1 VRPTYEGGTTNYI
14 KITSDEKTNS
24 MKSIFVLLTS
34 LFIAGTSA
42 FAQDRSTVATAQSKT
57 ELSASKSS
65 GKYLITLPDGM
76 TSEEVAENSKFYTRI
91 FTISFDEKTDVATI
105 TMIENSDKSRHVIVR
120 FLTSCGVQS
129 VLVEGREMML
139 EDFFTNYML

>member
-1 VRPTYEGGTTNYI
+1 MEGTTNYI
-14 KITSDEKTNS
+14 KITSDEKTNI

-34 LFIAGTSA
+34 LFLAGTSA
-42 FAQDRSTVATAQSKT
+42 LAQDRSTVATAQSKA
-57 ELSASKSS
+57 ELTTSKSS

-91 FTISFDEKTDVATI
+91 FTISFDEKSDVATI

>member
-1 VRPTYEGGTTNYI
+1 
-14 KITSDEKTNS
+14 
-24 MKSIFVLLTS
+24 MKSIFVLMTS
-34 LFIAGTSA
+34 LFLAGTSA
-42 FAQDRSTVATAQSKT
+42 FAQDRSTVATAQSKS
-57 ELSASKSS
+57 ELSLSKSS

-76 TSEEVAENSKFYTRI
+76 TLEEVAESSKFYTRI
-91 FTISFDEKTDVATI
+91 FTVSFDEKTDVATI
-105 TMIENSDKSRHVIVR
+105 TMVENSDKSRHVIVR

>member
-1 VRPTYEGGTTNYI
+1 
-14 KITSDEKTNS
+14 
-24 MKSIFVLLTS
+24 M
-34 LFIAGTSA
+34 
-42 FAQDRSTVATAQSKT
+42 TAN
-57 ELSASKSS
+57 
-65 GKYLITLPDGM
+65 
-76 TSEEVAENSKFYTRI
+76 EVAENSKFYTRI
-91 FTISFDEKTDVATI
+91 FTIVFDEKSDVATI

>member
-1 VRPTYEGGTTNYI
+1 MEGTTNYI
-14 KITSDEKTNS
+14 KITSDEKTNI
-24 MKSIFVLLTS
+24 MKSIFVLLTT
-34 LFIAGTSA
+34 LFLAGTSA
-42 FAQDRSTVATAQSKT
+42 RAQDRSTVATAQSKA
-57 ELSASKSS
+57 ELTASKSS

-91 FTISFDEKTDVATI
+91 FTISFDEKSDVATI

>member
-1 VRPTYEGGTTNYI
+1 
-14 KITSDEKTNS
+14 
-24 MKSIFVLLTS
+24 MKSIFVLMTS
-34 LFIAGTSA
+34 LFLAGTSA

>member
-1 VRPTYEGGTTNYI
+1 
-14 KITSDEKTNS
+14 
-24 MKSIFVLLTS
+24 MFL
-34 LFIAGTSA
+34 AGTSV

-57 ELSASKSS
+57 ELAASKSS

-76 TSEEVAENSKFYTRI
+76 TANEVAENSKFYTRV
-91 FTISFDEKTDVATI
+91 FTISFDENTDIATI

-129 VLVEGREMML
+129 VLVDGHEMML
-139 EDFFTNYML
+139 EDFFTNLML

>member
-1 VRPTYEGGTTNYI
+1 MRPTYEGGTTKYI
-14 KITSDEKTNS
+14 KITSDKKTNI
-24 MKSIFVLLTS
+24 MKSIFVLMTS
-34 LFIAGTSA
+34 LFLAGTSA
-42 FAQDRSTVATAQSKT
+42 FAQDRSTVATAQTKT

-65 GKYLITLPDGM
+65 GKYFITLPDGM

-139 EDFFTNYML
+139 EDFFTNFML